1 MQNYEIFRSELR
13 QRFDALK
20 AENPGRMETR
30 LNLSWSNWGFG
41 IEPLERSVAR
51 LERNGVRHIELHG
64 NHYGDSLGYS
74 VDATKKILDDHGIST
89 AGVCGM
95 FSDDNDLAS
104 NRPIHQQEALD
115 YIRREVEFTKEM
127 GGSYLL
133 VVPAAVG
140 RSVAYD
146 DFEFHRSVQALRSVA
161 DVFTESG
168 IRAAIEPIRGDE
180 TTLVHTIDQAIEYID
195 AVDHPG
201 VQHINADVFHMQL
214 SERNIAEA
222 ILDADHRLV
231 NLHMADSNRLA
242 LGSGSMD
249 IDAIIMALYVIGF
262 NEPGRYVTPEP
273 LGAGAS
279 PYAAR
284 NGYVEPE
291 ILDALVAD
299 SVVYFRDREEA
310 LLAE

>member
-1 MQNYEIFRSELR
+1 MQNYEIFRAELVE
-13 QRFDALK
+13 RFNALK
-20 AENPGRMETR
+20 SENFERLTPR

-41 IEPLERSVAR
+41 IEPLERSAAR
-51 LERNGVRHIELHG
+51 LESNGVSFIELHG
-64 NHYGDSLGYS
+64 NHYGPSLGYR
-74 VDATKKILDDHGIST
+74 VDETKAIMGDHGLT
-89 AGVCGM
+89 VAGVCGM

-104 NRPIHQQEALD
+104 NRPIRQQEALD
-115 YIRREVEFTKEM
+115 YIRREVEFTKDM

-140 RSVAYD
+140 RAVEYD
-146 DFEFHRSVQALRSVA
+146 DYEFHRSVQALRSVA
-161 DVFTESG
+161 DVFTEHG
-168 IRAAIEPIRGDE
+168 IRAAIEPIRADE
-180 TTLVHTIDQAIEYID
+180 TTLVHTIAEAVEYIG

-201 VQHINADVFHMQL
+201 VQYINGDVFHMQL
-214 SERNIAEA
+214 SEQNIAKALLE
-222 ILDADHRLV
+222 ADHRLI
-231 NLHMADSNRLA
+231 NLHMADSNRVA

-249 IDAIIMALYVIGF
+249 IDAIIMALYLIGF

-291 ILDALVAD
+291 TLDTLVRDSVSYFRSREDALL
-299 SVVYFRDREEA
+299 S
-310 LLAE
+310 